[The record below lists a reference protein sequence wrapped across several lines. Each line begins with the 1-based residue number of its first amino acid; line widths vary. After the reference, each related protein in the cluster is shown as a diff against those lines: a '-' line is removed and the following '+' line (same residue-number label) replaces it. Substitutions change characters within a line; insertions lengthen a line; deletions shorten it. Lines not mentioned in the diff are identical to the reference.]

1 MDEICP
7 SVTRQKDIPQVK
19 NPPGGDGHY
28 VTYRDMTPSEL
39 AEREAGQLK
48 YEAMLDRQAAYE
60 KERWTKVDKTLL
72 PINGSVFAKSGKLP
86 DGVIDYSNPNGYVPA
101 DLVRQYGDLVWLGG
115 RRADASGTVPLK
127 QIGAGAITASLGR
140 LALGGTA
147 LEVTGAAVSGS
158 VVTGLLTGMV
168 ALLWPSSLGDSA
180 LYSEEQLHN
189 LKQARSRMRLQ
200 IEQQADGS
208 LKGYGFYTGQNRDW
222 EMVDVVHLVPRA
234 EHYVADL
241 GDGIELIWTPAVD
254 PSDTLGIPAL
264 EAAPQAPPIWIYP
277 PTPMAD
283 SIIVDPIYPPEY
295 RDFILVFPADSGV
308 RPVYVVVSVRRAGNA
323 DHDYYSA
330 PETEEI
336 TGFPNLKTAKKKTPK
351 QAGAGLR
358 ERWTDLKGRTIYE
371 WDSRHGEL
379 EAYRASDGSHLG
391 AFNHETGHQVG
402 PAQKNRNIKKY
413 L

>member
-1 MDEICP
+1 M
-7 SVTRQKDIPQVK
+7 TRKKDIPQVK

-48 YEAMLDRQAAYE
+48 YEAMLARQAAYE
-60 KERWTKVDKTLL
+60 KERCTKVDKTLL

-127 QIGAGAITASLGR
+127 QIGAGTITASLGR

-147 LEVTGAAVSGS
+147 LEATGATVGGT
-158 VVTGLLTGMV
+158 VVTGLLTGMI
-168 ALLWPSSLGDSA
+168 ALLWPSSLGDSS
-180 LYSEEQLHN
+180 LYSEEQLRN

-200 IEQQADGS
+200 IEQQTDGS

-234 EHYVADL
+234 DHYVADL

-308 RPVYVVVSVRRAGNA
+308 RPVYAVLSVRRKGLAEAG
-323 DHDYYSA
+323 HDYHPA
-330 PETEEI
+330 PKTQEI
-336 TGFPNLKTAKKKTPK
+336 VGFPDLKRGIKKTPV
-351 QAGAGLR
+351 QGGGGLR
-358 ERWTDLKGRTIYE
+358 HRWLDAKGRTIYE
-371 WDSRHGEL
+371 WDSSHGEL
-379 EAYRASDGSHLG
+379 EAYRSSDGSHLG
-391 AFNHETGHQVG
+391 AFDHVTGEQTKA
-402 PAQKNRNIKKY
+402 AQKNRNIKKY